1 MLSETDRERIRRTF
15 HLEKKSI
22 RQLAK
27 EEGCSRD
34 TIQRAL
40 SHDTPKLYRLTHPK
54 PAPVF
59 GPYQLR
65 ADAQLHQNDR
75 LPRKQRY
82 TAHRIF
88 EMLRDEGYQGSES
101 TVRHYIADRKSAS
114 RKPDMFLPLEFEPG
128 QDAQV
133 DWGEAQDAQV
143 D

>member
-1 MLSETDRERIRRTF
+1 MLSETDREHIRRAF
-15 HLEKKSI
+15 HLEHKSI

-34 TIQRAL
+34 TIRRAISNDPL
-40 SHDTPKLYRLTHPK
+40 KSYQLTRKK

-65 ADAQLHQNDR
+65 VEALLRENER

-88 EMLRDEGYQGSES
+88 EVLRAEGYQGSES
-101 TVRHYIADRKSAS
+101 TIRHYISACKVAS
-114 RKPDMFLPLEFEPG
+114 H
-128 QDAQV
+128 
-133 DWGEAQDAQV
+133 
-143 D
+143 